1 MSFVLLGGHGKDAA
15 RRRKLTSPCD
25 QNTVFRMLGNSSIP
39 MDEGSIVHLLTRLL
53 EYAVM
58 RHASDIHLE
67 PKADELAVRLRIDG
81 ILQRQRSFPAEVAP
95 AVASRIKVL
104 ARMDIA
110 EKRIPQDGTFA
121 MEVQG
126 KVINL
131 RCSSFPCQHGE
142 KVVLRILSEDIILT
156 DLGSLGVSS
165 GQLLLLKQAIR
176 ASHGLILS
184 TGPTGAGKTS
194 TLHSLIKRLDYD
206 SLNITTLEDPI
217 EVRSERL
224 TQAQIHPRIDFTFAS
239 GLRHVLRQDP
249 DVILVGEMRDTETA
263 QIAFQAS
270 LTGHLVLSTLHT
282 TSCVDTITRLLDM
295 GLEPYLV
302 ASSLSVIIAQRLVR
316 LLCPLCREPYK
327 PDKNLAQ
334 SMGFN
339 LPGHSGLIY
348 QPKGCL
354 DCNHSG
360 YRGRTGLFEVLDV
373 DDAIR
378 TLIKQKSASH
388 MYKQVLAERKVPTLR
403 RDGIR
408 KVLEGLTSIQEVM
421 RVT

>member
-1 MSFVLLGGHGKDAA
+1 MGI
-15 RRRKLTSPCD
+15 
-25 QNTVFRMLGNSSIP
+25 SSIP
-39 MDEGSIVHLLTRLL
+39 MDEGSIVHLLQRLL

-67 PKADELAVRLRIDG
+67 PKSDQLAVRLRIDG
-81 ILQRQRSFPAEVAP
+81 ILQRQRAFPREVAP

-104 ARMDIA
+104 AQMDIA
-110 EKRIPQDGTFA
+110 EKRVPQDGTFA

-126 KVINL
+126 MLINL

-156 DLGSLGVSS
+156 DLGSLGVAS
-165 GQLLLLKQAIR
+165 GQLLLLKQAIM
-176 ASHGLILS
+176 ASHGLILA
-184 TGPTGAGKTS
+184 TGPTGSGKTS
-194 TLHSLIKRLDYD
+194 TLHSLMKRLDYD

-224 TQAQIHPRIDFTFAS
+224 TQAQVNPRIDFTFAS

-249 DVILVGEMRDTETA
+249 DVILVGEMRDGETA

-282 TSCVDTITRLLDM
+282 TSCVDTITRLLDI

-302 ASSLSVIIAQRLVR
+302 ASSLNIIIAQRLVR

-327 PDKNLAQ
+327 PDKDLAN

-339 LPGHSGLIY
+339 LPGHSGFIY
-348 QPKGCL
+348 QPGGCQE
-354 DCNHSG
+354 CSHTG
-360 YRGRTGLFEVLDV
+360 YRGRTGLFEVLEV
-373 DDAIR
+373 DDDIR
-378 TLIKQKSASH
+378 SLIKTKAPSH
-388 MYKQVLAERKVPTLR
+388 QYKQLLRKRKVPTLR